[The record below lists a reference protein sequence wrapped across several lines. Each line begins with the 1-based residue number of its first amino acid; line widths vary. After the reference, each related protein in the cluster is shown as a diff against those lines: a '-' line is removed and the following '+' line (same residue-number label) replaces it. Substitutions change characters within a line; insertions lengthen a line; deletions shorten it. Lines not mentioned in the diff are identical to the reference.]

1 MNYRRRD
8 AKDYAREHFKGI
20 WAAALTPFAP
30 DLAVD
35 EAGLRRNLRHWIDD
49 LGIDGVFVCG
59 KQGEFFSM
67 SVAERKRSFDIAV
80 EELGGHRT
88 ILSCSDQNLDTV
100 IDLAKHAQA
109 IGADYI
115 VVHAPVLHFSH
126 KQDDTLYQYYQSI
139 SEQVEIGIALWSH
152 PDSGY
157 LMSPELCA
165 RVADI
170 PNVVAIKYSVPRD
183 MYARLTR
190 LAGDKILVSTA
201 SEEEWFD
208 NIVELGWRLYLC
220 SSPPYLLQTKADRRM
235 REYTDLAFRGE
246 IARAKAVRDSLDP
259 VRAALR
265 RTRPA
270 EKFHAHSKCWQELL
284 GQAGGAVRRPLLE
297 LTQAER
303 DATRR
308 AFELPPETR
317 RAQPTLVGGLIEGGD
332 MRRLHAFNFQN
343 WINQNQHLLKPP
355 VGNKKV
361 FEDGE
366 MTVQV
371 VGGPNERTDYHDDPV
386 EEFFYQLK
394 GDMLLK
400 VVDNGNFYDVPI
412 REGEVFL
419 LPAHVRHSPQR
430 PQEGSVGLV
439 VEAARPDELDAF
451 EWYCFDCRALV
462 HRIEVKVEHLV
473 KDLPPLY
480 EAFYA
485 DEKARKCKN
494 CGAIHPGK
502 RPPPGWV
509 KI

>member
-8 AKDYAREHFKGI
+8 AKEYAREHFKGI

-30 DLAVD
+30 NLAVD
-35 EAGLRRNLRHWIDD
+35 EAGLRRNLRHWVDD

-67 SVAERKRSFDIAV
+67 SVAERKRSFDLAV

-100 IDLAKHAQA
+100 IDLAEHAQA

-126 KQDDTLYQYYQSI
+126 KQDDTLYQYYQTI

-246 IARAKAVRDSLDP
+246 VARAKAVRDSLDP
-259 VRAALR
+259 VREALR

-284 GQAGGAVRRPLLE
+284 GQTGGAVRRPLLE

-308 AFELPPETR
+308 AFETC
-317 RAQPTLVGGLIEGGD
+317 GLKLGA
-332 MRRLHAFNFQN
+332 RS
-343 WINQNQHLLKPP
+343 
-355 VGNKKV
+355 
-361 FEDGE
+361 
-366 MTVQV
+366 
-371 VGGPNERTDYHDDPV
+371 ER
-386 EEFFYQLK
+386 
-394 GDMLLK
+394 
-400 VVDNGNFYDVPI
+400 
-412 REGEVFL
+412 
-419 LPAHVRHSPQR
+419 S
-430 PQEGSVGLV
+430 S
-439 VEAARPDELDAF
+439 AA
-451 EWYCFDCRALV
+451 
-462 HRIEVKVEHLV
+462 
-473 KDLPPLY
+473 
-480 EAFYA
+480 
-485 DEKARKCKN
+485 
-494 CGAIHPGK
+494 
-502 RPPPGWV
+502 
-509 KI
+509 